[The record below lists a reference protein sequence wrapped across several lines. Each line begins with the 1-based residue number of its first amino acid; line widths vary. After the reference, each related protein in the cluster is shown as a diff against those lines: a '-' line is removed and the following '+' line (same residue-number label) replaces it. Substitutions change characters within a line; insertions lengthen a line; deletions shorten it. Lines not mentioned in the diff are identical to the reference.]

1 MLAGAPDDLE
11 TDTVRNKS
19 RSRQLAEGL
28 AGGFVSLDADWRISD
43 CNAAAERLFGQ
54 GRADLIGRVYCDLA
68 GLGPDSAFAEL
79 VEKVAASGRPTEVEL
94 RFRTGQRSRL
104 LAVRAF
110 AYEDGVAATWSDVT
124 AARAAQRRLALSDE
138 RHREVADGAPT
149 AAWLSRADGRLVFI
163 NQAMVDA
170 LGHPRRELLGEGWL
184 HWIDPEDRPRLL
196 AARAA
201 ARATHGPVRFEG
213 RFRRPGGALR
223 VIEMYGRPRF
233 DARGAFS
240 GHIGVA
246 ADVTEARRFEQQRT
260 LLINELNHRVK
271 NTLMTV
277 QSLVRQTLRDHESA
291 KEAERA
297 VAARLMALSAAHNVL
312 NRELWTGADLA
323 EIASELLRP
332 YDFPDRYTIIGPK
345 ARLSPK
351 SAIAVAMALQEL
363 AAVANRPG
371 APGADPV
378 RVRLQWR
385 LEGDL
390 AVLEWRERGG
400 PGDAEAALAG
410 FGAVIL
416 NRVMA
421 AELGRPADPSFTPE
435 GLARSLPPISSAW
448 PAAVRPR
455 PAARTC
461 GRRRPGP
468 RSP

>member
-1 MLAGAPDDLE
+1 MFAGAPEGLQA
-11 TDTVRNKS
+11 DTARHRS

-28 AGGFVSLDADWRISD
+28 PGGFIGLDSDWRISD

-54 GRADLIGRVYCDLA
+54 DREDLIGRGYCDLA

-79 VEKVAASGRPTEVEL
+79 VEKVAATGRPAEAEL
-94 RFRTGQRSRL
+94 RFRSGDRARL

-110 AYEDGVAATWSDVT
+110 AYDDGVAATWTDVT
-124 AARAAQRRLALSDE
+124 AARAAQRRLALSEE

-149 AAWLSRADGRLVFI
+149 AAWLSRADGKLVFI

-170 LGHPRRELLGEGWL
+170 LGRPRRELLGEGWL

-196 AARAA
+196 AARDA
-201 ARATHGPVRFEG
+201 ARAAHGAVSFEG
-213 RFRRPGGALR
+213 RFRRPGGAVR
-223 VIEMYGRPRF
+223 VIELYGRPRF
-233 DARGAFS
+233 DARGRFC
-240 GHIGVA
+240 GHIGIA
-246 ADVTEARRFEQQRT
+246 ADVTEARRFEHQRT

-271 NTLMTV
+271 NTLTTV

-291 KEAERA
+291 KDAESA

-351 SAIAVAMALQEL
+351 SAIAVAMALHEL
-363 AAVANRPG
+363 AIVANRPDAG
-371 APGADPV
+371 SADRR

-385 LEGDL
+385 LESDL

-400 PGDAEAALAG
+400 SAGAEQALTG
-410 FGAVIL
+410 FGSVVL
-416 NRVMA
+416 SRVMA
-421 AELGRPADPSFTPE
+421 GELGRPAELSFTPD
-435 GLARSLPPISSAW
+435 GLVCRLWAPVSEPEAAGLPP
-448 PAAVRPR
+448 
-455 PAARTC
+455 
-461 GRRRPGP
+461 
-468 RSP
+468 RSN